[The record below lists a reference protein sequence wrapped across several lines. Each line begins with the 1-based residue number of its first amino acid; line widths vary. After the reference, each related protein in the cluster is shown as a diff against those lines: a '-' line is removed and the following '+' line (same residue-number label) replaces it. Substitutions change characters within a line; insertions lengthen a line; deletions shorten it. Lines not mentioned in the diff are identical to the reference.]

1 MKNITYFNT
10 TYNTLMISIH
20 ENVIKQFT
28 ILNAFLDPFWI
39 FIPIKSTNSR
49 SRDCGCTEP

>member
-1 MKNITYFNT
+1 MILKTTYFNT

-28 ILNAFLDPFWI
+28 ILNAFLDPF
-39 FIPIKSTNSR
+39 
-49 SRDCGCTEP
+49 